1 MYTYH
6 LYYLSAASDSKE
18 IEKFIAE
25 SAIMMDFDHPNI
37 LRLIGVCSNMEDN
50 LPAIVLPYMA
60 MGDLRSFLRA
70 KRAALV
76 TSNTQAAKEQYPKV
90 R

>member
-1 MYTYH
+1 M
-6 LYYLSAASDSKE
+6 YYLSAVSESTE

-25 SAIMMDFDHPNI
+25 SALMVDFDHPNI
-37 LRLIGVCSNMEDN
+37 LRLIGVCTNMEDN

-76 TSNTQAAKEQYPKV
+76 TSNAQAAKEQYPKV
-90 R
+90 